1 MTVFIA
7 TDSTYVITEAK
18 YLLDNTDLSIKEIA
32 TKLNFPT
39 QSFFGKYFKQYVGI
53 SPRISE
59 QEDRLVAFLSQQ
71 NKLMNYFRSKPS
83 KTACLTNTIFLK

>member
-1 MTVFIA
+1 MLVRPIFFFCHQGEIREQCFAVDYTEF
-7 TDSTYVITEAK
+7 ITEAK

-53 SPRISE
+53 SPKEYR
-59 QEDRLVAFLSQQ
+59 
-71 NKLMNYFRSKPS
+71 NKLIKQ
-83 KTACLTNTIFLK
+83 